1 MFKDDPNEPISSHD
15 RRMLKEFYVC
25 FDRPAFRVNFLH
37 ESNIDDL
44 DMGLEDTIAALNTG
58 IKKRRDGIVFGKAS
72 DGKVYFENQ
81 DLRKAFDEIV
91 TYLTEARIL
100 YADAKKSDFFFRTRS
115 GYAFHRDHDEEA
127 VRVAVMMDELRNRVL
142 EVANGVY
149 SKFKMPEFPY
159 IQTSDHYR
167 RLARLP
173 ALQIDVPSSKFKF
186 WSLNEIIEFK
196 PSFFGVSININRILE
211 KLRK

>member
-1 MFKDDPNEPISSHD
+1 MPVYFLGVIGMFKEDPNESISSHD

-37 ESNIDDL
+37 ESNLDDL
-44 DMGLEDTIAALNTG
+44 DKGLEDTIAALNTG

-100 YADAKKSDFFFRTRS
+100 YADAK
-115 GYAFHRDHDEEA
+115 
-127 VRVAVMMDELRNRVL
+127 
-142 EVANGVY
+142 
-149 SKFKMPEFPY
+149 
-159 IQTSDHYR
+159 
-167 RLARLP
+167 
-173 ALQIDVPSSKFKF
+173 
-186 WSLNEIIEFK
+186 
-196 PSFFGVSININRILE
+196 
-211 KLRK
+211 